1 MDDIVKQAMAKWPN
15 VPACSGWLGLDARGQ
30 WHLRDDVAQA
40 CGSFASGNPGAKGAL
55 VRHEKLAEFIGRNY
69 LAESDGR
76 WFFQNGPQR
85 VYVEL
90 ECTPW
95 VWRLRWDGTSL
106 ALHSH
111 VGVSLD
117 ARTVHAAMV
126 DEEGRLYLALSQ
138 GLGLVHTQDMLDA
151 ASALEAGLLPACEE
165 VLSDTLPKHYGFIR
179 SPQMHKAG

>member
-15 VPACSGWLGLDARGQ
+15 VPACSGWLGLDARGNGIFATM
-30 WHLRDDVAQA
+30 WRRPVEASPVATLARRGPGSTRKA
-40 CGSFASGNPGAKGAL
+40 CRVHRPQLPGRIRWPL
-55 VRHEKLAEFIGRNY
+55 V
-69 LAESDGR
+69 
-76 WFFQNGPQR
+76 FQNGPQR